1 MSKILQVK
9 QIFPNNNWNVNAIQ
23 DRLNVSLNELSEE
36 NAEINKSTYI
46 TNARSG
52 DITTAIVEYYKEV
65 K

>member
-9 QIFPNNNWNVNAIQ
+9 QIFPNNNWNGNDIQ

-36 NAEINKSTYI
+36 NAEINKITYI

>member
-9 QIFPNNNWNVNAIQ
+9 QVFPINNWNGYFIQ

-36 NAEINKSTYI
+36 NAEINKITYI

-52 DITTAIVEYYKEV
+52 EITTAIVEYYKEV

>member
-9 QIFPNNNWNVNAIQ
+9 QIFPNNNWNGNSIQ

-36 NAEINKSTYI
+36 NAEINKITYI
-46 TNARSG
+46 TNARS
-52 DITTAIVEYYKEV
+52 DEITTAIVEYYKEV

>member
-9 QIFPNNNWNVNAIQ
+9 QIIPNNNWNGNAIQ

-36 NAEINKSTYI
+36 NAEINKITYI

>member
-9 QIFPNNNWNVNAIQ
+9 QIFPNNNWNGNAIQ
-23 DRLNVSLNELSEE
+23 DQLNVSLNELSEE
-36 NAEINKSTYI
+36 NAEINKITYI

>member
-9 QIFPNNNWNVNAIQ
+9 QIFPNKNWNGNAIQ

-36 NAEINKSTYI
+36 NAEINKITYI

>member
-9 QIFPNNNWNVNAIQ
+9 QIFSNNNWNGNAIQ

-36 NAEINKSTYI
+36 NAEINKITYI

>member
-36 NAEINKSTYI
+36 NAEINKITYI

>member
-9 QIFPNNNWNVNAIQ
+9 QIFPNNSWNGNAIQ

-36 NAEINKSTYI
+36 NAEINKITYI

>member
-9 QIFPNNNWNVNAIQ
+9 QIFPNNNWNANAIQ

-36 NAEINKSTYI
+36 NAEINKITYI

>member
-9 QIFPNNNWNVNAIQ
+9 QIFPNNNWNENAIQ

-36 NAEINKSTYI
+36 NAEINKITYI

-52 DITTAIVEYYKEV
+52 NITTAIVEYYKEV

>member
-1 MSKILQVK
+1 MKQV
-9 QIFPNNNWNVNAIQ
+9 FPNNNWKGDFIEE
-23 DRLNVSLNELSEE
+23 RLNVSLNELSAE
-36 NAEINKSTYI
+36 NAEINKITYI

>member
-9 QIFPNNNWNVNAIQ
+9 QIFPNNNRNGNAIQ

-36 NAEINKSTYI
+36 NAEINKITYI

>member
-9 QIFPNNNWNVNAIQ
+9 QIFPNNNWNGNAIQ
-23 DRLNVSLNELSEE
+23 DLLNVSLNELSEE
-36 NAEINKSTYI
+36 NAEINKITYI